1 MDELSTQLDEEN
13 QILASAREF
22 VMGQLNEVDGPMM
35 QQLNFAGKSNTR
47 EGVTEMQKA
56 EDQAKQAEMDSLNS
70 NEQSLNEGLSGKA
83 SKAQQAIQS
92 LGANGINVLQQP
104 TAEMLQ
110 EIRDAEASAQT

>member
-83 SKAQQAIQS
+83 SKAQQAFESANRDMQRLAAA
-92 LGANGINVLQQP
+92 LGLKASTLEQKSQQN
-104 TAEMLQ
+104 E
-110 EIRDAEASAQT
+110 